1 MEAKRNRPLLGLGRY
16 MIPIPRF
23 LWRRAVARNVTAIER
38 RLAFMSGDYHRV
50 RDFAVRELPRVGQP
64 LAPGLI
70 AKELS
75 LTAVRTQEILDDL
88 EKRLVFLFR
97 NDEGAV
103 AWAYP
108 VTADPTPH
116 HAAFSTGERLDAA

>member
-1 MEAKRNRPLLGLGRY
+1 MGNRPLVGLGRY

-23 LWRRAVARNVTAIER
+23 LWRRGVARKVPAIEE
-38 RLAFMSGDYHRV
+38 RLAFMSGDHHRV
-50 RDFAVRELPRVGQP
+50 RDFVVRELLRVGEP
-64 LAPGLI
+64 LALELI

-75 LTAVRTQEILDDL
+75 LTTTRTKKILDEL
-88 EKRLVFLFR
+88 ETRLIFLFR

-108 VTADPTPH
+108 VTAEPTPH

>member
-1 MEAKRNRPLLGLGRY
+1 

-23 LWRRAVARNVTAIER
+23 LWRRGVARNVPAIEA
-38 RLAFMSGDYHRV
+38 RLAFMSEDHHRV
-50 RDFAVRELPRVGQP
+50 RDFVVRELPRVGEP
-64 LAPGLI
+64 LAPEVI
-70 AKELS
+70 ARELS
-75 LTAVRTQEILDDL
+75 LPATRTQEILDDL
-88 EKRLVFLFR
+88 ETRLIFLFR

-108 VTADPTPH
+108 VTTDPTPH

>member
-1 MEAKRNRPLLGLGRY
+1 

-23 LWRRAVARNVTAIER
+23 LWRRRVVREVPAIKG
-38 RLAFMSGDYHRV
+38 RLAFMSGEHHRV
-50 RDFAVRELPRVGQP
+50 RDFVVRELPRIGEP
-64 LAPGLI
+64 LAPERI

-75 LTAVRTQEILDDL
+75 LPVTRIQEILDDL
-88 EKRLVFLFR
+88 ERRLVFLFR
-97 NDEGAV
+97 NGQGAV

-108 VTADPTPH
+108 VTSDPTPH

>member
-1 MEAKRNRPLLGLGRY
+1 MENRPLLGLGRY

-23 LWRRAVARNVTAIER
+23 LWRREVARKVPAIER
-38 RLAFMSGDYHRV
+38 RLTFMSGDHHRV
-50 RDFAVRELPRVGQP
+50 RDFVVRELPRVGEP
-64 LAPGLI
+64 LALELI

-75 LTAVRTQEILDDL
+75 LPATRTKEILDEL
-88 EKRLVFLFR
+88 ETRLVFLFR

>member
-1 MEAKRNRPLLGLGRY
+1 MGNRPLVGLGRY

-23 LWRRAVARNVTAIER
+23 LWRRGVAREVPAIEE
-38 RLAFMSGDYHRV
+38 RLAFMSGDHHRV
-50 RDFAVRELPRVGQP
+50 RDFVVRELLRVGEP
-64 LAPGLI
+64 LALELI

-75 LTAVRTQEILDDL
+75 LTTTRTKKILDEL
-88 EKRLVFLFR
+88 ETRLIFLFR

-108 VTADPTPH
+108 VTAEPTPH

>member
-1 MEAKRNRPLLGLGRY
+1 MGNRPLLGLGRH
-16 MIPIPRF
+16 MIPIPQF
-23 LWRRAVARNVTAIER
+23 LWRRGVARKVPAIEG
-38 RLAFMSGDYHRV
+38 RLAFMSGDHHRV
-50 RDFAVRELPRVGQP
+50 RDFVVRELPRAGEP
-64 LAPGLI
+64 LALELI

-75 LTAVRTQEILDDL
+75 LPATRTKEILDEL
-88 EKRLVFLFR
+88 EARLIFLFR

>member
-1 MEAKRNRPLLGLGRY
+1 

-23 LWRRAVARNVTAIER
+23 LWSRGVARKVPAIEE

-50 RDFAVRELPRVGQP
+50 RDFVVRELPRVGRP

-75 LTAVRTQEILDDL
+75 LTAIRTQEILDDL

>member
-1 MEAKRNRPLLGLGRY
+1 MGNRPLVGLGRY

-23 LWRRAVARNVTAIER
+23 LWRRGVAAKVPAIEG
-38 RLAFMSGDYHRV
+38 RLAFMSGDHHRV
-50 RDFAVRELPRVGQP
+50 RDFVVRELLRVGEP
-64 LAPGLI
+64 LALELI

-75 LTAVRTQEILDDL
+75 LTTTRTKKILDEL
-88 EKRLVFLFR
+88 ETRLIFLFR

>member
-1 MEAKRNRPLLGLGRY
+1 MRNRPLLGLGRY

-23 LWRRAVARNVTAIER
+23 LWRRRVAREVPAIKG
-38 RLAFMSGDYHRV
+38 RLAFMSGDHHRV
-50 RDFAVRELPRVGQP
+50 RDFVVRELLRVGEP

-75 LTAVRTQEILDDL
+75 LPATRTKEILDEL
-88 EKRLVFLFR
+88 ETRLIFLFR

>member
-1 MEAKRNRPLLGLGRY
+1 MGNRPLLGLGRY

-23 LWRRAVARNVTAIER
+23 LWSRAVARKAPAIEG
-38 RLAFMSGDYHRV
+38 RLAFMSGDHHRV
-50 RDFAVRELPRVGQP
+50 RDFVVRELPEVGEP
-64 LAPGLI
+64 LALELI

-75 LTAVRTQEILDDL
+75 LPATRTKEILDDL
-88 EKRLVFLFR
+88 ETRLIFLFR